1 MKYNNDTGME
11 PKLQNAVQELL
22 HRLNLNL
29 RGNSSARQLYIA
41 QLNGIATALHA
52 LTDEIWCVRIEN
64 GKAVFINEDET
75 ECITAE

>member
-11 PKLQNAVQELL
+11 PHLRGAVQELL
-22 HRLNLNL
+22 HSLNLRL
-29 RGNSSARQLYIA
+29 RGNSSTRQLYIA

-52 LTDEIWCVRIEN
+52 LNDEIWSIRIEN
-64 GKAVFINEDET
+64 GEAVFISEDET

>member
-11 PKLQNAVQELL
+11 PHLREAVQELL
-22 HRLNLNL
+22 HSLNLRL
-29 RGNSSARQLYIA
+29 RGNSSTRQLYIA

-52 LTDEIWCVRIEN
+52 LNDEIWSIRIEN
-64 GKAVFINEDET
+64 GEAVFISEDET

>member
-22 HRLNLNL
+22 HSLNLRL
-29 RGNSSARQLYIA
+29 RGNSPSRQMYVA

-52 LTDEIWCVRIEN
+52 LNGEIWSVRIEN
-64 GKAVFINEDET
+64 GEAFFINEDET
-75 ECITAE
+75 ECITVE